1 MKAWFKVLIL
11 AAAAVALA
19 SISISAVS
27 DEGSD
32 AVPDDPLE
40 LETHVYLVK
49 EDGTYDTFTISGS
62 NRTTVR
68 AAVTDAVST
77 QGHHSLEVKA
87 NGQIK
92 SIDGK
97 ENTEDSSWVVFI
109 WKSPTGWNPISNTN
123 SDCHSGASLA
133 VAFSERVK
141 TADGRNTYQ
150 APDID
155 VEYTVHFFLRWDK
168 WTDQLNSNRW
178 MRAIY
183 DQVGW
188 ESMKAGFWIYGNGFN
203 NNDALAHAVYN
214 EFFSQYSCNIDT
226 TATDRV
232 TWYVGGEQFFQYGI
246 KSDMYGWF
254 LDFLGWQDTK
264 ESSAGGG
271 GYGTW
276 TYWSQYR
283 YDLSSGNLAD
293 PDNWTYN
300 QLSFG
305 LYDISV
311 DSVFG
316 LWLRTT
322 SEEPTGTIAL
332 GTPDAV
338 RMDKTDS
345 TVASEDGRTV
355 TRNMTV
361 VDFYGN
367 KTGTKTDTTVFSD
380 SGRTETVESS
390 DSSGNRLSSEISVS
404 DAAGH
409 LMSRAVTRYAY
420 DSSGSLIRTVET
432 ATSYNRDSEG
442 EVLSYTVVEKTT
454 DSDGKVSATDS
465 EVRYAD
471 GYELTISKSGSGS
484 SISAEVQGGLSAEA
498 AIDSLA
504 SLKTGELGSA
514 DLTLVVHGK
523 ITASDMAKA
532 SDAGISLKMV
542 GNEGNILIS
551 GDELNSL
558 SSAGDAEFSL
568 ARDLSQELLTEDQ
581 YSAVGGKEDTQVF
594 VITLK
599 CGGQEQ
605 TSFEKIT
612 LTVNITGTAPSGD
625 LYVWRVD
632 GDSLVEVG
640 PAEYDPING
649 RATFE
654 TDHLSVYA
662 VNVRSQSSDDDGGL
676 PTAAV
681 AAAAVIAI
689 AVLAAAVLVMHR
701 RKSSQ

>member
-1 MKAWFKVLIL
+1 M
-11 AAAAVALA
+11 
-19 SISISAVS
+19 
-27 DEGSD
+27 
-32 AVPDDPLE
+32 
-40 LETHVYLVK
+40 
-49 EDGTYDTFTISGS
+49 
-62 NRTTVR
+62 
-68 AAVTDAVST
+68 
-77 QGHHSLEVKA
+77 
-87 NGQIK
+87 
-92 SIDGK
+92 
-97 ENTEDSSWVVFI
+97 
-109 WKSPTGWNPISNTN
+109 
-123 SDCHSGASLA
+123 
-133 VAFSERVK
+133 
-141 TADGRNTYQ
+141 
-150 APDID
+150 
-155 VEYTVHFFLRWDK
+155 
-168 WTDQLNSNRW
+168 
-178 MRAIY
+178 
-183 DQVGW
+183 
-188 ESMKAGFWIYGNGFN
+188 
-203 NNDALAHAVYN
+203 
-214 EFFSQYSCNIDT
+214 
-226 TATDRV
+226 
-232 TWYVGGEQFFQYGI
+232 
-246 KSDMYGWF
+246 
-254 LDFLGWQDTK
+254 
-264 ESSAGGG
+264 
-271 GYGTW
+271 
-276 TYWSQYR
+276 
-283 YDLSSGNLAD
+283 
-293 PDNWTYN
+293 
-300 QLSFG
+300 
-305 LYDISV
+305 
-311 DSVFG
+311 
-316 LWLRTT
+316 
-322 SEEPTGTIAL
+322 
-332 GTPDAV
+332 
-338 RMDKTDS
+338 
-345 TVASEDGRTV
+345 
-355 TRNMTV
+355 
-361 VDFYGN
+361 
-367 KTGTKTDTTVFSD
+367 
-380 SGRTETVESS
+380 
-390 DSSGNRLSSEISVS
+390 
-404 DAAGH
+404 
-409 LMSRAVTRYAY
+409 
-420 DSSGSLIRTVET
+420 
-432 ATSYNRDSEG
+432 
-442 EVLSYTVVEKTT
+442 
-454 DSDGKVSATDS
+454 
-465 EVRYAD
+465 
-471 GYELTISKSGSGS
+471 
-484 SISAEVQGGLSAEA
+484 SAEA